1 MAEPV
6 SIRTVRADDLDWIVQ
21 RHAALYAAEAGFDES
36 FGTLVRTILDAW
48 WPAHHPVR
56 ERGFMAERGGVRL
69 GTIFC
74 VRVSDDLAKLRLFL
88 LEPESR
94 GEGLGRRMLAACLGF
109 AHDAGYRR
117 MTLGTHESHA
127 AACALYR
134 ATGFTLVSS
143 HPVRAYGQDLIEQH
157 WEIAL

>member
-1 MAEPV
+1 MAEPA

-21 RHAALYAAEAGFDES
+21 RHAALYSAEAGFDES
-36 FGTLVRTILDAW
+36 FGTLVRTILDGW
-48 WPAHHPVR
+48 WPAHDPLC

-74 VRVSDDLAKLRLFL
+74 VRLSDDLAKLRLFL

-117 MTLGTHESHA
+117 MTLGTHESHV

-134 ATGFTLVSS
+134 ATGFALVSS